1 MNVSRM
7 LLVLLLTCENVS
19 GASQDAVLHVIDLQT
34 RLTRSRIK
42 SYSLDMTCVAQQST
56 FKLRQSD
63 AVRTPFGRHP
73 ERNGHQQSAASS
85 SFLGTKQ
92 LRRLTKKKQL
102 RRKSGTKVNMQVLFF
117 FSS

>member
-7 LLVLLLTCENVS
+7 LLVLLLTSENVS

-73 ERNGHQQSAASS
+73 ERNGHQSAASS